1 MNFQPIRHVLV
12 QGRRFLLGIALTLLA
27 TQPDLQAADPTSE
40 PLNPA
45 TLQRW
50 VATMATNHPS
60 LKAAA
65 ARSLAARLNAEGAR
79 RIADPQVQFAGT
91 IYSPK
96 GMEADQQGNLLYG
109 VEQPLPLLGK
119 EQAGRAVALRA
130 AEVEE
135 VRADTRFQELE
146 RDLTIALFE
155 AALARKA
162 VELAEADQT
171 WMTDLIRS
179 LEAQLASGASSQVA
193 VLRAQTELARRRYE
207 VENLRSAE
215 AETLATVNRRLGQ
228 DPASTLPGF
237 DLPPPA
243 PPVTVTETLMGR
255 ALEMAPRRRVLEAER
270 KEAGA
275 VVEATRRSVR
285 PDIALGVQGMQYT
298 GDGDFRSGT
307 FGVLVNLPLWNR
319 SNYRKDL
326 ARDRQRLKSVEE
338 EQIDTALAV
347 REEIRRLGLQIA
359 AARRGTELYADDI
372 LPKAEN
378 ARQTALAQWAA
389 GTGNIRDVMESHRVL
404 LETRA
409 QLARATADQWTLIAD
424 LTYLCGLP
432 GPGVLTQP
440 LPSKSASKT
449 PSAAKP

>member
-1 MNFQPIRHVLV
+1 MNLHLNRCALV

-27 TQPDLQAADPTSE
+27 SRPDLRAADPTPE

-65 ARSLAARLNAEGAR
+65 ARSLAARLNAEGTR

-91 IYSPK
+91 VYSPK
-96 GMEADQQGNLLYG
+96 GQEASQQGNLLYG

-146 RDLTIALFE
+146 RDLTLALFE

-162 VELAEADQT
+162 VGLAEADQT

-179 LEAQLASGASSQVA
+179 LEAQLASGSISQVA

-207 VENLRSAE
+207 VETLRSRETE
-215 AETLATVNRRLGQ
+215 ALATVNRRLGQ

-237 DLPPPA
+237 TLPPPA
-243 PPVTVTETLMGR
+243 PPVTVTETLMAR
-255 ALEMAPRRRVLEAER
+255 ALETAPRRRVLEAER

-338 EQIDTALAV
+338 EQIDAALAV

-372 LPKAEN
+372 LPRAED
-378 ARQTALAQWAA
+378 ARRTALAQWTS
-389 GTGNIRDVMESHRVL
+389 GQGNIRDVMESHRVL
-404 LETRA
+404 LETQA
-409 QLARATADQWTLIAD
+409 QLARATADQWTLIAE

-432 GPGVLTQP
+432 GPELLIQTPPAVSNSEP
-440 LPSKSASKT
+440 ASASK
-449 PSAAKP
+449 P

>member
-1 MNFQPIRHVLV
+1 MNLQSHRPALV
-12 QGRRFLLGIALTLLA
+12 QGRRFLLGIALALLA
-27 TQPDLQAADPTSE
+27 SRPDAQAAASPPE
-40 PLNPA
+40 LLNPA

-50 VATMATNHPS
+50 VSTMATNHPS

-79 RIADPQVQFAGT
+79 RVADPQVQFAGT
-91 IYSPK
+91 VYSPK
-96 GMEADQQGNLLYG
+96 GMEAYQQGNLLYG

-119 EQAGRAVALRA
+119 EQAGRTVALRG
-130 AEVEE
+130 AELEE
-135 VRADTRFQELE
+135 VRADTRFQELQ

-155 AALARKA
+155 AALARRA
-162 VELAEADQT
+162 VELAEADQS
-171 WMTDLIRS
+171 WMTDLIRN
-179 LEAQLASGASSQVA
+179 LEAQLASGTVSPVA
-193 VLRAQTELARRRYE
+193 VLRAQTELARRRFE
-207 VENLRSAE
+207 VESLRSHEAE
-215 AETLATVNRRLGQ
+215 ALAGVNRRLGQ
-228 DPASTLPGF
+228 DPDAPLPGF

-243 PPVTVTETLMGR
+243 PALQVGEPLMAR
-255 ALEMAPRRRVLEAER
+255 ALETAPRRRLLEAER

-338 EQIDTALAV
+338 DQVDAALAV
-347 REEIRRLGLQIA
+347 REELRRLGLQIA
-359 AARRGTELYADDI
+359 TAQRGTELYTGDV
-372 LPKAEN
+372 LPKAED
-378 ARQTALAQWAA
+378 ARQTALAQWTA
-389 GTGNIRDVMESHRVL
+389 GNGNIRDVMESHRVL
-404 LETRA
+404 LEAKA
-409 QLARATADQWTLIAD
+409 QLARATADQWTLIAE
-424 LTYLCGLP
+424 LTFLCGLP
-432 GPGVLTQP
+432 GPEILIST
-440 LPSKSASKT
+440 PSSSSVPAT

>member
-1 MNFQPIRHVLV
+1 MNFQPHRPAPN
-12 QGRRFLLGIALTLLA
+12 QGWRFLLGTALFLL
-27 TQPDLQAADPTSE
+27 TSRPDLQAGNPAPES
-40 PLNPA
+40 LNPA

-50 VATMATNHPS
+50 VSTMATNHPS

-79 RIADPQVQFAGT
+79 RVADPQIQFAGT

-96 GMEADQQGNLLYG
+96 GMEAAQQGNLLYG

-119 EQAGRAVALRA
+119 EQAGRTTALRA

-135 VRADTRFQELE
+135 VRADTRFQELQ
-146 RDLTIALFE
+146 RDLTLALFE
-155 AALARKA
+155 AALARRA
-162 VELAEADQT
+162 VELAETDQT

-179 LEAQLASGASSQVA
+179 LEAQLASGSVSQVA
-193 VLRAQTELARRRYE
+193 VLRAQTELARRRFE
-207 VENLRSAE
+207 VENLRSQEAE
-215 AETLATVNRRLGQ
+215 ALAGVNRRLGQ
-228 DPASTLPGF
+228 DPASPLPGF

-243 PPVTVTETLMGR
+243 PPIEINESLMSR
-255 ALEMAPRRRVLEAER
+255 ALETAPRRRILEAER

-275 VVEATRRSVR
+275 VVEVTRRSVR

-338 EQIDTALAV
+338 EQIDAALAV

-359 AARRGTELYADDI
+359 TARRGTELYTRDI
-372 LPKAEN
+372 LPKAED

-404 LETRA
+404 LEARA
-409 QLARATADQWTLIAD
+409 QLARATADQWTLLAD
-424 LTYLCGLP
+424 LTFLCGLP
-432 GPGVLTQP
+432 GLEVLTSTAP
-440 LPSKSASKT
+440 VNFPSEN
-449 PSAAKP
+449 PSANKP

>member
-1 MNFQPIRHVLV
+1 MNFQSHRSALV
-12 QGRRFLLGIALTLLA
+12 RGRQFLLGIALVLLSARPEARAA
-27 TQPDLQAADPTSE
+27 TSPPELLD
-40 PLNPA
+40 PA

-60 LKAAA
+60 LRAAA
-65 ARSLAARLNAEGAR
+65 ARSLAARLNAEGTR

-119 EQAGRAVALRA
+119 EQAGRTVALRG
-130 AEVEE
+130 AELEE
-135 VRADTRFQELE
+135 VRADTRFQELQ

-155 AALARKA
+155 AALARRA

-179 LEAQLASGASSQVA
+179 LEAQLASGTVSQVA
-193 VLRAQTELARRRYE
+193 VLRAQTELARRRFE
-207 VENLRSAE
+207 VENLRSQESE
-215 AETLATVNRRLGQ
+215 ALAGVNRRLGQ
-228 DPASTLPGF
+228 DPAAPLPGF
-237 DLPPPA
+237 NLPQPA
-243 PPVTVTETLMGR
+243 PPVDLNETLMAR
-255 ALEMAPRRRVLEAER
+255 ALETAPRRRVLEAER

-275 VVEATRRSVR
+275 VVEATRRSAR

-326 ARDRQRLKSVEE
+326 ARDRQRLRSVEE
-338 EQIDTALAV
+338 DQVDAALAV

-359 AARRGTELYADDI
+359 VARRGTELYTHDI
-372 LPKAEN
+372 LPKAED
-378 ARQTALAQWAA
+378 ARQTALAQWTA

-404 LETRA
+404 LETQA

-424 LTYLCGLP
+424 LTFLCGLP
-432 GPGVLTQP
+432 GPEVLTSTP
-440 LPSKSASKT
+440 MSKSVSAI
-449 PSAAKP
+449 PSAPKP

>member
-1 MNFQPIRHVLV
+1 MNFHPNCHALLR
-12 QGRRFLLGIALTLLA
+12 GRRFLLGIALILLA
-27 TQPDLQAADPTSE
+27 PRPDLQAADPAPE

-96 GMEADQQGNLLYG
+96 GMEAYQQGNLLYG

-146 RDLTIALFE
+146 RDLTLALFE
-155 AALARKA
+155 AAVARKA
-162 VELAEADQT
+162 VELAEADQS

-179 LEAQLASGASSQVA
+179 LEAQLASRSISQVA

-207 VENLRSAE
+207 VETLRSRESE
-215 AETLATVNRRLGQ
+215 ALATVNRRLGQ
-228 DPASTLPGF
+228 DPASPLPGF
-237 DLPPPA
+237 VLPPPA
-243 PPVTVTETLMGR
+243 PPVTVTETLMAR
-255 ALEMAPRRRVLEAER
+255 ALETAPRRRVLEAER

-326 ARDRQRLKSVEE
+326 ARDRQRLKSVED
-338 EQIDTALAV
+338 EQIDAALGV

-359 AARRGTELYADDI
+359 AARRGAELYADDI
-372 LPKAEN
+372 LPRAED
-378 ARQTALAQWAA
+378 ARRTALAQWTS
-389 GTGNIRDVMESHRVL
+389 GQGNIRDVMESHRVL
-404 LETRA
+404 LETQA

-432 GPGVLTQP
+432 GPELLIQTPPAVSHAEP
-440 LPSKSASKT
+440 ASASK
-449 PSAAKP
+449 P

>member
-1 MNFQPIRHVLV
+1 
-12 QGRRFLLGIALTLLA
+12 
-27 TQPDLQAADPTSE
+27 
-40 PLNPA
+40 
-45 TLQRW
+45 
-50 VATMATNHPS
+50 MATNHPS
-60 LKAAA
+60 LRAAA
-65 ARSLAARLNAEGAR
+65 ARSLAARLNAEGTR

-119 EQAGRAVALRA
+119 EQAGRTVALRG
-130 AEVEE
+130 AELEE
-135 VRADTRFQELE
+135 VRADTRFQELQ

-155 AALARKA
+155 AALARRA

-179 LEAQLASGASSQVA
+179 LEAQLASGTVSQVA
-193 VLRAQTELARRRYE
+193 VLRAQTELARRRFE
-207 VENLRSAE
+207 VENLRSQESE
-215 AETLATVNRRLGQ
+215 ALAGVNRRLGQ
-228 DPASTLPGF
+228 DPAAPLPGF
-237 DLPPPA
+237 NLPQPA
-243 PPVTVTETLMGR
+243 PPVDLNETLMAR
-255 ALEMAPRRRVLEAER
+255 ALETAPRRRVLEAER

-275 VVEATRRSVR
+275 VVEATRRSAR

-326 ARDRQRLKSVEE
+326 ARDRQRLRSVEE
-338 EQIDTALAV
+338 DQVDAALAV

-359 AARRGTELYADDI
+359 VARRGTELYTHDI
-372 LPKAEN
+372 LPKAED
-378 ARQTALAQWAA
+378 ARQTALAQWTA

-404 LETRA
+404 LETQA

-424 LTYLCGLP
+424 LTFLCGLP
-432 GPGVLTQP
+432 GPEVLTSTP
-440 LPSKSASKT
+440 MSKSVSEI
-449 PSAAKP
+449 PSAPKP